1 MIKGINGKPYID
13 LSNFI
18 DLKSFTDLHPE
29 ICRNIALG
37 SKDAAYGIIDVPD
50 GFMNLDS
57 YKNSFKPLHKSYQEF
72 LNLPDND
79 LIKFNGINLQ
89 DNDLSTYLKYSLEA
103 FDLYSFHVL
112 IDFEKGWRKT
122 QSIVGEKNSAK
133 YFSGVM
139 DWIKDL
145 IKNNV
150 FSHVGRATFFIQ
162 EAGGIS
168 FEHRDPSVDPEFP
181 DIVSE
186 FIHIRPNVNRPF
198 YIRDTETSEK
208 IYIDSEIAYWN
219 DQDCHGGDPVLM
231 PSYAFRIDGL
241 FTEEFKKKIYEAY

>member
-1 MIKGINGKPYID
+1 MIKGINGKSYID
-13 LSNFI
+13 LSKFI
-18 DLKSFTDLHPE
+18 DLESFTALHPE
-29 ICRNIALG
+29 ICRGIALG
-37 SKDAAYGIIDVPD
+37 SKDAAYGSIDVPD
-50 GFMNLDS
+50 GFMNLDI

-72 LNLPDND
+72 LNLSDADP
-79 LIKFNGINLQ
+79 IKTNGVDFQ

-112 IDFEKGWRKT
+112 IDFEKGWRET
-122 QSIVGEKNSAK
+122 TNIIGEKNSAK
-133 YFSGVM
+133 YCPGVM
-139 DWIKDL
+139 NWIADL

-150 FSHVGRATFFIQ
+150 FSYVGRATFFIQ

-181 DIVSE
+181 EIVSE

-198 YIRDTETSEK
+198 YIRDPETSEK

-219 DQDCHGGDPVLM
+219 DQDCHGGDPVLI
-231 PSYAFRIDGL
+231 PSYAFRIDGV